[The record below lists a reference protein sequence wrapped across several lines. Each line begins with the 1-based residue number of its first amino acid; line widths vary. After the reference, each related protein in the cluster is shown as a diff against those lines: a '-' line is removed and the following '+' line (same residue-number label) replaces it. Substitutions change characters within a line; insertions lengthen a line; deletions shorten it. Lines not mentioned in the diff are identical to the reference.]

1 MNVEIHLEV
10 NGVEKQRDST
20 SLMLKDIYQLITHC
34 ASVSPLEEDDLV
46 LTGTPKGVG
55 PVVPGDVM
63 TAGVL
68 VGGKD
73 LEEGRIE
80 IKVEERKGGYGS
92 KL

>member
-20 SLMLKDIYQLITHC
+20 GLMLKNIYELITHC
-34 ASVSPLEEDDLV
+34 ASVSPLEENDLV

-63 TAGVL
+63 TAGIV
-68 VGGKD
+68 VDGVE
-73 LEEGRIE
+73 LEEGKIE